1 VNHFGHADGSAEI
14 ALDPF
19 ELADLARERPGLECL
34 RHRRERFGRCRE
46 VDRVNCD
53 FVDGDDGGGVGGVA
67 CIDGESDVGLALGLG
82 DGNTALPAIQVG
94 GARRNGAGE
103 TMLHDLGK
111 PNRRP
116 VSRVPGDRGI

>member
-1 VNHFGHADGSAEI
+1 VNHLGHADGSAAI

-19 ELADLARERPGLECL
+19 ELADLASERPGLECL
-34 RHRRERFGRCRE
+34 RHRRERLGRCPE
-46 VDRVNCD
+46 VDH
-53 FVDGDDGGGVGGVA
+53 VDRRLDGGG
-67 CIDGESDVGLALGLG
+67 CIVEGRSDVRLALELG
-82 DGNTALPAIQVG
+82 DGKTALPGIRVG